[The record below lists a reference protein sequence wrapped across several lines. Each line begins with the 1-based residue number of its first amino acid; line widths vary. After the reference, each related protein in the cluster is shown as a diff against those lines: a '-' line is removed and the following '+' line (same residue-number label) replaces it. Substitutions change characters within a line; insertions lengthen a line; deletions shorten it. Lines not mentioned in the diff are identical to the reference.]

1 MGNAIRK
8 RYYYAFE
15 IILDAPLSVK
25 SGEQLQ
31 TDGDVL
37 RNGDGEPFLPGTS
50 IAGAFRG
57 FLDEKTERNQIMGYA
72 ADHSKM
78 SSMFISDLYF
88 KDRAVVSVR
97 DGIRLGEDKIVD
109 GDGKFDSEIVETGA
123 NGTLYISY
131 ILRKEDQEMDVDGLM
146 KMLSMAM
153 NEGQIRFGAGKNR
166 GRGKIRVLKVHTAE
180 FEASTV
186 RDWLEFQ
193 QDSKDTD
200 RYCQHWKFEQWAE
213 AKDRRAEYVF
223 MTVPLRLTGGISI
236 RRYSTKPEV
245 ADFEQIT
252 CNDRPVIPGSSWGG
266 AIRSAAKILLRDAV
280 FSDADQWL
288 EQWFGYVKKTERGE
302 TKASQSMVVVE
313 ESILEGGTALPMGR
327 NRIDRFSSAVQQ
339 GALFS
344 EIAWF
349 QGRTTLRIGVRK
361 DRNKHYEALLGL
373 LLLVVKD
380 IQEGYAAVGGQSAVG
395 RGIFAG
401 DGDIVFS
408 EECKE
413 QTLNQS
419 FAEFIRTGGAS

>member
-8 RYYYAFE
+8 RNYYAFK
-15 IILDAPLSVK
+15 ILLDAPLSVK

-37 RNGDGEPFLPGTS
+37 RNGGGEPFLPGTS

-57 FLDEKTERNQIMGYA
+57 FLDEKTERKQILGYA
-72 ADHSKM
+72 ENHSRM

-88 KDRAVVSVR
+88 DEGAVVSVR
-97 DGIRLGEDKIVD
+97 DGIRLGEDRLVD

-123 NGTLYISY
+123 RGTLYISY
-131 ILRKEDQEMDVDGLM
+131 ILREEDEELDIDGLM
-146 KMLSMAM
+146 NMLAVAM
-153 NEGQIRFGAGKNR
+153 NEGQIRFGSGKNR
-166 GRGKIRVLKVHTAE
+166 GRGKVRVEEVYVAE
-180 FEASTV
+180 YDAATV
-186 RDWLEFQ
+186 DDWLEFQ
-193 QDSKDTD
+193 QNRRDVR
-200 RYCQHWKFEQWAE
+200 RYPQCWKLEEWAK

-252 CNDRPVIPGSSWGG
+252 CNDKPVIPGSSWGG
-266 AIRSAAKILLRDAV
+266 VIRSGAKALLREAGFGDGGE
-280 FSDADQWL
+280 WL
-288 EQWFGYVKKTERGE
+288 EPWFGYVKKTEQGE
-302 TKASQSMVVVE
+302 SEACQSMVVVE

-380 IQEGYAAVGGQSAVG
+380 IQDGYVAVGGQSAVG

-401 DGDIVFS
+401 DGEIVFS
-408 EECKE
+408 EECEE
-413 QTLNQS
+413 QALKQS